1 MSSLLETIAFRQLR
15 RAQSEMAVLESGL
28 PPAIQNTLEV
38 LLASA
43 ADPDAA
49 VHYLVSLK
57 QQKPDAFDTLARS
70 QSGLQNLIAVF
81 SHSRFLADEIL
92 QNPQWIEQL
101 SDMERA
107 LSAEEYKKRLAAFL
121 DRQPGT
127 SVALSLALFR
137 RQQILR
143 ILLRDVRGICNL
155 PEATEELSNLAD
167 AILDVSYQRIRA
179 DLVSRHGVPRYVD
192 TKGQTRGCGM
202 SVVALGK

>member
-28 PPAIQNTLEV
+28 PPAIQNTLEA

-49 VHYLVSLK
+49 VHYLVNLK
-57 QQKPDAFDTLARS
+57 QQKPDAFDTLAGS

-101 SDMERA
+101 SDMDRA
-107 LSAEEYKKRLAAFL
+107 LSAEEYNKRLAAFL

-127 SVALSLALFR
+127 SMALSLALFR

-155 PEATEELSNLAD
+155 PEITEELSNLAD
-167 AILDVSYQRIRA
+167 AILDVSYQR
-179 DLVSRHGVPRYVD
+179 
-192 TKGQTRGCGM
+192 
-202 SVVALGK
+202 

>member
-28 PPAIQNTLEV
+28 PPAIQNTIEV

-49 VHYLVSLK
+49 VHYLVRLK
-57 QQKPDAFDTLARS
+57 QQKPDAFETLARS
-70 QSGLQNLIAVF
+70 QSGLQNLIAIF

-92 QNPQWIEQL
+92 QNPEWLQQL
-101 SDMERA
+101 SDIDRA
-107 LSAEEYKKRLAAFL
+107 LSAEEYNRRLAAFL
-121 DRQPGT
+121 GPLPAGK

-143 ILLRDVRGICNL
+143 ILL
-155 PEATEELSNLAD
+155 
-167 AILDVSYQRIRA
+167 
-179 DLVSRHGVPRYVD
+179 
-192 TKGQTRGCGM
+192 
-202 SVVALGK
+202 